1 MPFLVPG
8 HMQLCIRPRPLEIHQ
23 WQAQGTYLF
32 AKNSKKTTTI
42 VSLEKYLLIRV
53 NN

>member
-32 AKNSKKTTTI
+32 AKNSKKKQQQLFHWKNT
-42 VSLEKYLLIRV
+42 Y
-53 NN
+53 